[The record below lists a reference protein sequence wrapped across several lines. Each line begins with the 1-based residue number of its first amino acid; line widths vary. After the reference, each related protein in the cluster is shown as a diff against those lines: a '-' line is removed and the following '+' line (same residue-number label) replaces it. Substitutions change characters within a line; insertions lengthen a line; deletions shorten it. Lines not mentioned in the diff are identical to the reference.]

1 MVVPVRILTPSLEE
15 LLGEIDNYES
25 LRFERRFHAPSS
37 FELRIN
43 RYKKN
48 VDKLQ
53 KGNIIFLGSDT
64 GKAGI
69 IKHKEI
75 TLDEAGKLSESWIIR
90 GWTLQGFARQRIVL
104 PPEGQSHDEIEAEAE
119 TVLKH
124 FMDSQLVSP
133 ADAKRKID
141 NLRIADDQQRGETVR
156 YESRFDR
163 LDELLAEIGRDTGLG
178 WNIYL
183 DIENG
188 EYVFE
193 VYEGVD
199 RRADQEVNPRV
210 IFSPEFESLAALEFS
225 DSDLDYKNVAVVA
238 GQGEMEER
246 TIEIVEQN
254 DPEGMNRFEF
264 FRDARQTEDN
274 RLVTVGQRELEAR
287 SIEQYMEGQVLEQ
300 SPFIY
305 EEHFDL
311 GDVVTIQNKDWGITM
326 DTRIVGATEVY
337 DDDGF
342 RLMLTFGEDK
352 PTLLSKIKD
361 EIKEPLTETVINVDG
376 GSP

>member
-1 MVVPVRILTPSLEE
+1 MVIPIRILTPDLEE

-25 LRFERRFHAPSS
+25 LRFERRFYAPGS

-53 KGNIIFLGSDT
+53 KGNIIFLGADT

-75 TLDEAGKLSESWIIR
+75 KLDESGKLSESWLIR
-90 GWTLQGFARQRIVL
+90 GWTLQGFTRQRIVL
-104 PPEGQSHDEIEAEAE
+104 PPAGQSHDAVQAEAE

-124 FMDSQLVSP
+124 FVNSQLVSP
-133 ADAKRKID
+133 ADTKRKID
-141 NLRIADDQQRGETVR
+141 NLRVADDQQRGETMSWQ
-156 YESRFDR
+156 SRFHR
-163 LDELLAEIGRDTGLG
+163 LDELLTEIGKETGLG

-183 DIENG
+183 DIENN

-199 RRADQEVNPRV
+199 RRAGQEENARV

-238 GQGEMEER
+238 GQGEGVDR

-254 DPEGMNRFEF
+254 DPEGLDRIEF
-264 FRDARQTEDN
+264 FRDARQTEDEG
-274 RLVTVGQRELEAR
+274 LSGVGQRELNAR

-305 EEHFDL
+305 EEHFNL
-311 GDVVTIQNKDWGITM
+311 GDIVTIQNKDWGITM
-326 DTRIVGATEVY
+326 DTRIIGATEIY

-361 EIKEPLTETVINVDG
+361 EIKEPLTETMLNVDG